1 MLKNYILLKLKNNI
15 EIYSKTLQKI
25 STHNFDNPIILY
37 IDPDK
42 DGFLYGQSDN
52 LWRVT
57 LNEKPYFKIDSRDYN
72 FDLISE
78 NIQLT

>member
-15 EIYSKTLQKI
+15 EVYSKTLQKI
-25 STHNFDNPIILY
+25 STHSFDNPISLY

-42 DGFLYGQSDN
+42 DGFILGESDN

-57 LNEKPYFKIDSRDYN
+57 LNEKPYFKIDSKDFN
-72 FDLISE
+72 FD
-78 NIQLT
+78 